1 MTKAALVRLI
11 IVACGLLVGLTSP
24 AADSRAPRKKLVM
37 LVSEPEYETARTLPV
52 FATRHLQN
60 DFRVVMVSGPFDGND
75 NAFDKIS
82 ELVDADVLL
91 VSVRRR
97 TPPKAE
103 LDLIRRHIAAGR
115 PVVGIRTASH
125 AFAMNAKQKMSP
137 GGADWPEW
145 DAEILGGHY
154 TGHYDSGPITTV
166 KAADAAHPILE
177 GVTLPFTSEA
187 TLYKTSPL
195 QPGAHT
201 LLTGTIEGQ
210 PAEPLAWTFTH
221 RGGGRVFYT
230 SLGHKTDLSNPSFA
244 RLLKNGIIWAAS
256 GPEKKP

>member
-1 MTKAALVRLI
+1 MIPLVRLCL
-11 IVACGLLVGLTSP
+11 VTLGLLVGLTSP

-37 LVSEPEYETARTLPV
+37 LVSEPEYETAKSLPV

-60 DFRVVMVSGPFDGND
+60 DFRTVVVSGPFNGND
-75 NAFDKIS
+75 NAFDKMS

-97 TPPKAE
+97 TPPTAE
-103 LDLIRRHIAAGR
+103 LELIRRHIAAGR

-125 AFAMNAKQKMSP
+125 AFAMSAKQKMSP

-154 TGHYDSGPITTV
+154 TGHYDAGPITTIRAV
-166 KAADAAHPILE
+166 DPAHPILQ
-177 GVTLPFTSEA
+177 GVILPFLSEA

-195 QPGAHT
+195 QPGAQAV
-201 LLTGTIEGQ
+201 LNGSIEGQ
-210 PAEPLAWTFTH
+210 PAEPIAWTFTH

-230 SLGHKTDLSNPSFA
+230 SLGHPSDFSNPAFA